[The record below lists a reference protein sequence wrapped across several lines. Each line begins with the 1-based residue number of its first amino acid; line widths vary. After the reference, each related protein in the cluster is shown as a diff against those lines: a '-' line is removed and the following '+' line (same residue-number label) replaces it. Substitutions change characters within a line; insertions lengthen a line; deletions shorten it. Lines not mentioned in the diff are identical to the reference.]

1 MAAKVAEEM
10 VAVARG
16 RFVITCALIALSYAV
31 WTGARLFPCERDQAG
46 HVVPPGRDHCPAPR
60 RWRFIDRK
68 QVADDAGGRCQ
79 GSWQETMVERQG
91 SAKTVIGL
99 LRRRRLWIVGTI
111 AAFLAAGGLLALV
124 TPPTYEG
131 SALMAIDQ
139 RVTSPSTD
147 LTATVSTGQ
156 LLAANVTDP
165 SPGRAADLANLL
177 AAELLAEQHDE
188 VANALQST
196 KVYLDDE
203 LKRLGDQLTTA
214 KPPLVSA
221 LQAQYTAVYNRRE
234 AVSEQEARLDGSLYI
249 VEPAAVPTRPAY
261 SRARTFLLS
270 ALVVGVVAA
279 LIVALLVDRVDSR
292 IYGAQAL
299 SDATAA
305 PLVLA
310 C

>member
-1 MAAKVAEEM
+1 
-10 VAVARG
+10 
-16 RFVITCALIALSYAV
+16 
-31 WTGARLFPCERDQAG
+31 
-46 HVVPPGRDHCPAPR
+46 
-60 RWRFIDRK
+60 
-68 QVADDAGGRCQ
+68 
-79 GSWQETMVERQG
+79 MVERQG

-156 LLAANVTDP
+156 LLAAHYIKMASTRTVLDRVCSDAEGACTYDSLKSQIAVTTVKGTDLLAVNVTDP

-214 KPPLVSA
+214 KPPLVST

-279 LIVALLVDRVDSR
+279 LIVALLADRVDSR